1 MSKNQQKPAKRKT
14 KSQSSRKPFVVSK
27 PIQREFKMKWE
38 VNEANTQID
47 LHHLLYGT
55 YFDENGEP
63 LESQETPL
71 AIYCNSYKG
80 SLAIAMKSALIPY
93 RHKFTMKS
101 KVTIKNLNTGDYEYI
116 HLEMICHDELSMLE
130 FLYAESAE
138 GNTHYIEEA
147 GIKKRWIGFMPE
159 LQKILD
165 SFSDEYEALTNHC
178 ELSCVSAFYTYEHA
192 RAFKALE
199 LLHNSKDILPKA
211 A

>member
-14 KSQSSRKPFVVSK
+14 KSQSSRKPFAVSK

-38 VNEANTQID
+38 VNDANRMMD
-47 LHHLLYGT
+47 LHHLLFGT
-55 YFDENGEP
+55 YFDENGYPKED
-63 LESQETPL
+63 LITQL

-80 SLAIAMKSALIPY
+80 SLAIAMKAELIPY

-101 KVTIKNLNTGDYEYI
+101 KVTIKNIKTGIHEYI
-116 HLEMICHDELSMLE
+116 HLEMVCHDELSILE
-130 FLYAESAE
+130 FLEAESVD
-138 GNTHYIEEA
+138 GYTYYIEEA

-159 LQKILD
+159 LKKILD
-165 SFSDEYEALTNHC
+165 DFGDEYEALTNHC